1 MTVLA
6 WDGVSLAADKLACAG
21 NMRATVT
28 KIARCGNELI
38 GICGALPLGNLLRN
52 WYLNGADPDM
62 FPESGVD
69 DETTE
74 MVVIKADGKVWVYS
88 GSSTPFEIEDKM
100 CAFGAGN
107 EAALAALYCGATAEQ
122 AVEIASMIN
131 ITCGNGIDVL
141 PLVSKE
147 ERH

>member
-6 WDGVSLAADKLACAG
+6 WDGVSLAADRLACAG

-28 KIARCGNELI
+28 KIVRCEDELI
-38 GICGALPLGNLLRN
+38 GICGAMSLGNLLRN
-52 WYLNGADPDM
+52 WYLNGAAPDM
-62 FPESGVD
+62 FPESGID
-69 DETTE
+69 DDTTE
-74 MVVIKADGKVWVYS
+74 MVVIKADGKVWMYS
-88 GSSTPFEIEDKM
+88 GSSTPFEIEDKL

-122 AVEIASMIN
+122 AVKITSMIN

-141 PLVSKE
+141 PLILKKE
-147 ERH
+147 RY